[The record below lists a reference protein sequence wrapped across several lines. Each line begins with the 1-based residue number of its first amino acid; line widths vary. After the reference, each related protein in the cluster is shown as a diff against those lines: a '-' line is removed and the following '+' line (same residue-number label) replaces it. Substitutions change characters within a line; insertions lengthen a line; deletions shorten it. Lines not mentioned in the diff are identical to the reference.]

1 MQSDELQPDCQLTKT
16 RRRLPVHMH
25 LFPPVYHLAGTLLV
39 ERFHR
44 LTVKSDLLQLDY
56 HLARALLAQATTYL
70 GGLPPG

>member
-1 MQSDELQPDCQLTKT
+1 M
-16 RRRLPVHMH
+16 HMH